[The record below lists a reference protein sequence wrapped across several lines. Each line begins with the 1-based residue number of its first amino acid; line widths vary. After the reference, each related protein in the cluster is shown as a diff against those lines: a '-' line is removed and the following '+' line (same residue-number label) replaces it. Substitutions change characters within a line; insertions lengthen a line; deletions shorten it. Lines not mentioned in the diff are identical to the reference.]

1 MSEAAALL
9 ALAGAAWTLVGSIGL
24 LRMKTFY
31 ERVHPPTLG
40 STLGAALV
48 LAGSALWFGVAESRL
63 PWLELLLAMFIVV
76 TTPVTYML
84 LARAALH
91 RDGPPDDAANP
102 STGAERSAPGDGR

>member
-1 MSEAAALL
+1 MSQAAAWL
-9 ALAGAAWTLVGSIGL
+9 ALAGAAWALVGSLGL

-40 STLGAALV
+40 ATLGAALV
-48 LAGSALWFGVAESRL
+48 LTGSALWFGVAESRL
-63 PWLELLLAMFIVV
+63 PWLELVLGLFIVL

-91 RDGPPDDAANP
+91 RDGPP
-102 STGAERSAPGDGR
+102 AEEPPA